1 MLITQVE
8 TKQILDENGKVHLR
22 RLHDWGIDLVFIS
35 FCDVIYETEEYN
47 KRFQDLGRSIQILK
61 NEGFSVGVWTNS
73 LGYGIP
79 RPSYFN
85 QRFEKATRLTS
96 FAGLTTTAVCT
107 LDQDF
112 LAYMQE
118 NVRNI
123 IRAGADLILWD
134 DDLVQSVRPGFCCSC
149 DLHLDMLGKRTGQVW
164 RREDLPALFTGA
176 PNKNR
181 SVYMDCMGDS
191 MMQFCRAL
199 RDAADEIDPSVR
211 MGLCAS
217 YTHYDAEGVD
227 LRELLRV
234 LAGEGNQP
242 MLRLSGAPYWATV
255 APRFPRQ
262 RVTDIVESVR
272 LQIGWY
278 RDTDVDLQDENDPA
292 PRRHEWVPASHIELY
307 DKMMIGNGGA
317 HRHKYLLCDQYGK
330 DLAYQTAHLAHL
342 ADDAVLT
349 HMFGDTSPC
358 GYRVYQ
364 SEKLLRDAHLPDQY
378 IGDGP
383 IMARFSQPFGGIF
396 LSRNAIPTQYD
407 KDGTGIVCGEHAR
420 MLTKAQREQGLL
432 MDAPAAKLLMEAG
445 VDVGLAEI
453 PVPVEGN
460 PAFYALKPATGATQ
474 ISLKPG
480 EGATQTSLSD
490 PNYPTFV
497 TYQNSQGHRFAII
510 GCDLNAAVPCEG
522 IEPYILY
529 NAEVQAQLVEIYA
542 YLAQKPLPARVFD
555 CPGLHL
561 LAAKS
566 EDESRLSILLS
577 NVWDDSIEHPVIE
590 TDGAYQV
597 VRTVGCQ
604 AKTDGKY
611 VRLTKLHAYEYAAV
625 ELIRK

>member
-8 TKQILDENGKVHLR
+8 TKQILDENGEVHLR

-79 RPSYFN
+79 RPPYFN
-85 QRFEKATRLTS
+85 QRFAKATRLTS
-96 FAGLTTTAVCT
+96 FAGLTTTADCT

-149 DLHLDMLGKRTGQVW
+149 DLHLDMLAKRTGQVW

-330 DLAYQTAHLAHL
+330 DLAYQAAHLAHL
-342 ADDAVLT
+342 ADDVILT
-349 HMFGDTSPC
+349 QMFDDTSPC

-364 SEKLLRDAHLPDQY
+364 SEKLLRDAHLPDHY

-453 PVPVEGN
+453 PVPAEGI
-460 PAFYALKPATGATQ
+460 PAFYALKPAT
-474 ISLKPG
+474 
-480 EGATQTSLSD
+480 GATQTSLSD

-497 TYQNSQGHRFAII
+497 TYQNSQGHRFAIV

-522 IEPYILY
+522 IEPYVLY
-529 NAEVQAQLVEIYA
+529 NAEVQAQLAEIYA
-542 YLAQKPLPARVFD
+542 YLAQRPLPARVFD

-566 EDESRLSILLS
+566 EDDTRLSILLS

-604 AKTDGKY
+604 AEADGGY

>member
-1 MLITQVE
+1 
-8 TKQILDENGKVHLR
+8 
-22 RLHDWGIDLVFIS
+22 
-35 FCDVIYETEEYN
+35 
-47 KRFQDLGRSIQILK
+47 
-61 NEGFSVGVWTNS
+61 
-73 LGYGIP
+73 
-79 RPSYFN
+79 
-85 QRFEKATRLTS
+85 
-96 FAGLTTTAVCT
+96 
-107 LDQDF
+107 
-112 LAYMQE
+112 
-118 NVRNI
+118 
-123 IRAGADLILWD
+123 
-134 DDLVQSVRPGFCCSC
+134 
-149 DLHLDMLGKRTGQVW
+149 
-164 RREDLPALFTGA
+164 
-176 PNKNR
+176 
-181 SVYMDCMGDS
+181 

-217 YTHYDAEGVD
+217 YTHYNAEGVD

-317 HRHKYLLCDQYGK
+317 HRHKYLLCDHYGK
-330 DLAYQTAHLAHL
+330 DLAYQAAHLAHL
-342 ADDAVLT
+342 ADDVVLT

-364 SEKLLRDAHLPDQY
+364 SEKMLRDAHLPDHY

-407 KDGTGIVCGEHAR
+407 KDGTGIVCGEHVR

-480 EGATQTSLSD
+480 EGATQTSLAD

-497 TYQNSQGHRFAII
+497 TYQNSQGHRFAIV

-522 IEPYILY
+522 IEPYVLY
-529 NAEVQAQLVEIYA
+529 NAEVQAQLAEIYA

-577 NVWDDSIEHPVIE
+577 NVWDDSIEQPVIE
-590 TDGAYQV
+590 TDGTYQV
-597 VRTVGCQ
+597 VRTVGCE
-604 AKTDGKY
+604 AVADGKY